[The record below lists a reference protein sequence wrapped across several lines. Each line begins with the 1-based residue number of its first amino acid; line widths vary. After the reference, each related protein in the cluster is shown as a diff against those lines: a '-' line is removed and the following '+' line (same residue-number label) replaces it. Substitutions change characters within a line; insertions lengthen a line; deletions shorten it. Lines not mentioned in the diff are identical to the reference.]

1 MFDWLYQFP
10 YPVVAVI
17 VVVTTA
23 LVAVGGFSLA
33 RRFLQPRIKY
43 HDGVNDVISGAL
55 GTIGVLYGITVGL
68 ITIDVWQRH
77 TTAEDIVVREAAAI
91 QVLYIMVS
99 ANIGS
104 KRLAQQPDQG
114 SKRDEA
120 ESTKVGKPVAELVS
134 QYLRDVICVA
144 WPEQRAGSKSS
155 TDWRALREIRQAVLS
170 IEPNEGGQQVRYA
183 AAIESLNHL
192 NELRRLRADAAT
204 SKLSGVMWMIIIL
217 GAMMSM
223 CLIYLFRL
231 QDARLHLLLVSLLSG
246 FLGLVFLMI
255 LLNDRPFFGDAG
267 IEPDSYTE
275 LGWMIKRPNP
285 FGARANVGKDK
296 DRPDWTEACRALLNP
311 PMTTGELSTK

>member
-1 MFDWLYQFP
+1 MFDWLYQYP
-10 YPVVAVI
+10 SPVVAVI
-17 VVVTTA
+17 VVVVTA

-55 GTIGVLYGITVGL
+55 GAIVVLYGITVGL

-91 QVLYIMVS
+91 QVLYVMVS
-99 ANIGS
+99 ADIGS
-104 KRLAQQPDQG
+104 KRVAEQLDQG
-114 SKRDEA
+114 PKRDEA
-120 ESTKVGKPVAELVS
+120 EPTKVRKPVAELVS
-134 QYLRDVICVA
+134 QYLRDIICVA
-144 WPEQRAGSKSS
+144 WVEQRAGSKSS
-155 TDWRALREIRQAVLS
+155 ADWRALRDIRQVVLS

-204 SKLSGVMWMIIIL
+204 NKLSGVMWMIIIL
-217 GAMMSM
+217 GALMSM
-223 CLIYLFRL
+223 CLVYLFRL
-231 QDARLHLLLVSLLSG
+231 EDARLHLLVVSLLSG

-255 LLNDRPFFGDAG
+255 VLNDRPFFGAAG

-285 FGARANVGKDK
+285 FGSSAKAGKDK
-296 DRPDWTEACRALLNP
+296 GRPDWREACRTLVN
-311 PMTTGELSTK
+311 SQ

>member
-1 MFDWLYQFP
+1 MFDWLYQYP
-10 YPVVAVI
+10 SPVVAVI
-17 VVVTTA
+17 VVVVTA
-23 LVAVGGFSLA
+23 LVAVSGLYLA

-55 GTIGVLYGITVGL
+55 GAIGVLYGITVGL
-68 ITIDVWQRH
+68 ISIDVWQRH

-91 QVLYIMVS
+91 QVLYVMVS
-99 ANIGS
+99 ADIGS
-104 KRLAQQPDQG
+104 KRVAQQPDQG
-114 SKRDEA
+114 PKRDEA
-120 ESTKVGKPVAELVS
+120 EATKVSKPVAELVS

-155 TDWRALREIRQAVLS
+155 PDWRGLREIRQVVLS
-170 IEPNEGGQQVRYA
+170 MEPNEGGQQVRYA
-183 AAIESLNHL
+183 AAIESLNDL
-192 NELRRLRADAAT
+192 SELRRLRADAAT
-204 SKLSGVMWMIIIL
+204 SQLSGVLWVIIIL

-231 QDARLHLLLVSLLSG
+231 EDARLHLLLVSLLSS

-255 LLNDRPFFGDAG
+255 LLNDRPFFGAAG

-285 FGARANVGKDK
+285 FGSRANAGKDE
-296 DRPDWTEACRALLNP
+296 RRSSWQEACRTLVKP
-311 PMTTGELSTK
+311 Q

>member
-1 MFDWLYQFP
+1 MFDWLYQYP
-10 YPVVAVI
+10 SPVVAVI
-17 VVVTTA
+17 VVVVTA
-23 LVAVGGFSLA
+23 LVAVSGLYLA

-55 GTIGVLYGITVGL
+55 GAIGVLYGITVGL
-68 ITIDVWQRH
+68 ISIDVWQRH

-91 QVLYIMVS
+91 QVLYVMVS
-99 ANIGS
+99 AEIGS
-104 KRLAQQPDQG
+104 KRVAQQPEQAP
-114 SKRDEA
+114 KRDEA
-120 ESTKVGKPVAELVS
+120 EPTKVSKPVAELVS

-155 TDWRALREIRQAVLS
+155 PDWRGLREIRQVVLS
-170 IEPNEGGQQVRYA
+170 MEPNEGGQQVRYA
-183 AAIESLNHL
+183 AAIESLNDL
-192 NELRRLRADAAT
+192 SELRRLRADAAT
-204 SKLSGVMWMIIIL
+204 SQLSGVLWVIIIL

-231 QDARLHLLLVSLLSG
+231 EDARLHLLLVSLLSS

-255 LLNDRPFFGDAG
+255 LLNDRPFFGAAG

-285 FGARANVGKDK
+285 FGSRANAGKDE
-296 DRPDWTEACRALLNP
+296 RRSSWQEVCRTLVKP
-311 PMTTGELSTK
+311 